1 MSTGNSLVAC
11 WLYCC
16 APSPSPPTLPSPSS
30 SSISPSTSFAFLP
43 RPTQSK
49 IKHFAMHYVRLR
61 QRRARSSQINSS
73 NSSPLPLPPLP
84 PHRYDIT
91 RIINEATPAILTSLR
106 ILSPA
111 PVCREGFSSSSTG
124 DAAVKKNLI

>member
-1 MSTGNSLVAC
+1 MQTGNSLVASR
-11 WLYCC
+11 LYCC
-16 APSPSPPTLPSPSS
+16 PVLLLLPLPPLPPLLPPPLPPPLSPSS
-30 SSISPSTSFAFLP
+30 

-49 IKHFAMHYVRLR
+49 IKHFAMHYARLR
-61 QRRARSSQINSS
+61 QRRARKSQINST
-73 NSSPLPLPPLP
+73 NSSPLSFPPLP
-84 PHRYDIT
+84 LHRYDIT

-111 PVCREGFSSSSTG
+111 PACRGGFSSSSTG